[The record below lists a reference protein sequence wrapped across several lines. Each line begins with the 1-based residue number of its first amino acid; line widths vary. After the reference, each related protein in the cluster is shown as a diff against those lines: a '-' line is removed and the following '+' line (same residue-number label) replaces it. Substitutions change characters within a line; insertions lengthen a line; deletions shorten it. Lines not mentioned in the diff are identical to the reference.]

1 MMFPGRFSTPP
12 SPALDAVALRLL
24 GEIVEAA
31 RDERATH
38 LEELCTAIG
47 VRKPDC
53 RRALTVLHRQGFV
66 DVLRMRPTL
75 SGFALG
81 SAVRAGEMKALRGL
95 APAVAL
101 EDEEETFG
109 PPSER
114 PPSMTRRAA

>member
-12 SPALDAVALRLL
+12 SPALDAVALHLL

-31 RDERATH
+31 REGRSTH
-38 LEELCTAIG
+38 LEELCETIG

-53 RRALTVLHRQGFV
+53 RKALSTLHRQGFV

-75 SGFALG
+75 TGFALG
-81 SAVRAGEMKALRGL
+81 SAVRAGEMKQLRGL
-95 APAVAL
+95 TPATRA

-114 PPSMTRRAA
+114 PPSLTRRAA

>member
-31 RDERATH
+31 RDGRATH
-38 LEELCTAIG
+38 LEELCAAIG

-53 RRALTVLHRQGFV
+53 RRALTTLHRQGFV

-75 SGFALG
+75 SGFAVG
-81 SAVRAGEMKALRGL
+81 SAVRAGAMKALRGL
-95 APAVAL
+95 APAAAL
-101 EDEEETFG
+101 DEEETFG